1 MKHSAGEFYTS
12 KRQHNGWVFDS
23 RTKMIV
29 LIELDMLIFLGR
41 SLLYETGVFL
51 LCSLILLVGGQ
62 RKTAIKYIGLFAV
75 FVGIEHLIRPYMSHF
90 SVSLIY
96 FTVVI
101 IRKVLPVLILA
112 KWLIATTEV
121 SAFVAALWEMRPPRN
136 IIITGS
142 VIFRCFP
149 TIREEW
155 TAIQSAMRMRGI
167 ECNVRNFLL
176 KPSETITYTLIPL
189 FISILNISD
198 ELAQAALCRGLDNPG
213 HHTCMTEIGFKRQD
227 VALLILVTGI
237 FAGVCIVHLQKTWL
251 SMLMVR
257 L

>member
-1 MKHSAGEFYTS
+1 MKQAASVPYKT
-12 KRQHNGWVFDS
+12 KRQNEWTFDP
-23 RTKMIV
+23 RTKV
-29 LIELDMLIFLGR
+29 LLLIELDMLIFLSR

-62 RKTAIKYIGLFAV
+62 RKTAIKYIGLFV
-75 FVGIEHLIRPYMSHF
+75 IFVGIEHLIRPYMAHF

-96 FTVVI
+96 FAVVI
-101 IRKVLPVLILA
+101 IRKALPVFILA

-121 SAFVAALWEMRPPRN
+121 SAFVAALWKMRLPRN
-136 IIITGS
+136 MIITGS

-167 ECNVRNFLL
+167 ECNARNLLL

-213 HHTCMTEIGFKRQD
+213 RHTCMTEIGFRLPD
-227 VALLILVTGI
+227 VIFLIIITGI
-237 FAGVCIVHLQKTWL
+237 FTGLCTAKMLGVVL
-251 SMLMVR
+251 
-257 L
+257 

>member
-1 MKHSAGEFYTS
+1 MKQTASVPYKT
-12 KRQHNGWVFDS
+12 KRQHNGWVFDP

-29 LIELDMLIFLGR
+29 LIELDMLILLSR

-62 RKTAIKYIGLFAV
+62 RKTAIKYIGLFV
-75 FVGIEHLIRPYMSHF
+75 IFVGIEHLIRPYMAHF

-96 FTVVI
+96 FAVVI
-101 IRKVLPVLILA
+101 IRKVLPVFILA

-121 SAFVAALWEMRPPRN
+121 SAFVAALWEMRLPRN
-136 IIITGS
+136 MIITGS

-167 ECNVRNFLL
+167 ECNARSLL
-176 KPSETITYTLIPL
+176 FKPSETITYILIPL
-189 FISILNISD
+189 FISLLNISD
-198 ELAQAALCRGLDNPG
+198 ALAAAALCRGLDNPG
-213 HHTCMTEIGFKRQD
+213 THTCMTEIGFRLPD
-227 VALLILVTGI
+227 VIFLILITGI
-237 FAGVCIVHLQKTWL
+237 FTGLCTAKMLGVVL
-251 SMLMVR
+251 
-257 L
+257 

>member
-1 MKHSAGEFYTS
+1 MKQTASVPYNT
-12 KRQHNGWVFDS
+12 KRQHNGWVFDP

-41 SLLYETGVFL
+41 SLFYETGVFL
-51 LCSLILLVGGQ
+51 LCSFILIVGGQ
-62 RKTAIKYIGLFAV
+62 FKTSVKYIGIFVIFA
-75 FVGIEHLIRPYMSHF
+75 GIEHLIRPYMAHF

-96 FTVVI
+96 FAVVI
-101 IRKVLPVLILA
+101 IRKVLPVFILA

-121 SAFVAALWEMRPPRN
+121 SAFVAALWKMRLPRN
-136 IIITGS
+136 MIITGS

-155 TAIQSAMRMRGI
+155 TVIQAAMRMRGI
-167 ECNVRNFLL
+167 ECNVRNLLL

-213 HHTCMTEIGFKRQD
+213 RGCP
-227 VALLILVTGI
+227 
-237 FAGVCIVHLQKTWL
+237 KT
-251 SMLMVR
+251 SVFGQFP
-257 L
+257 

>member
-1 MKHSAGEFYTS
+1 MKQTASVPYKT
-12 KRQHNGWVFDS
+12 KRQNDWAFDP
-23 RTKMIV
+23 RTKV
-29 LIELDMLIFLGR
+29 LLLIELDMLIFLGR
-41 SLLYETGVFL
+41 SLFYETGVFL
-51 LCSLILLVGGQ
+51 LCSLILIVGGQ
-62 RKTAIKYIGLFAV
+62 CKMSLKYIGIFVIFA
-75 FVGIEHLIRPYMSHF
+75 GIEHLIRPYMAHF

-96 FTVVI
+96 FAVVI
-101 IRKVLPVLILA
+101 IRRVLPVFILA

-121 SAFVAALWEMRPPRN
+121 SAFVAALWEMRLPRN
-136 IIITGS
+136 MIITGS

-167 ECNVRNFLL
+167 ECNARSLL
-176 KPSETITYTLIPL
+176 FKPSETITYILIPL

-198 ELAQAALCRGLDNPG
+198 ELAAAALCRGLDNPG
-213 HHTCMTEIGFKRQD
+213 THTCMTEIGFKRQD

-237 FAGVCIVHLQKTWL
+237 FAGMCIVRILG
-251 SMLMVR
+251 VR

>member
-1 MKHSAGEFYTS
+1 MKQTASVPYNT
-12 KRQHNGWVFDS
+12 KRQDNGWVFDP

-29 LIELDMLIFLGR
+29 LIELDMLIFLSR

-62 RKTAIKYIGLFAV
+62 RKTAIKYIGLFV
-75 FVGIEHLIRPYMSHF
+75 IFVGIEHLIRPYMAHF

-96 FTVVI
+96 FAVVI
-101 IRKVLPVLILA
+101 IRKVLPVFILA

-121 SAFVAALWEMRPPRN
+121 SAFVAALWKMRLPRN
-136 IIITGS
+136 MIITGS

-167 ECNVRNFLL
+167 ECNARNLLL

-213 HHTCMTEIGFKRQD
+213 RHTCMTEIGFRLPD
-227 VALLILVTGI
+227 VIFLILITGI
-237 FAGVCIVHLQKTWL
+237 FTGLCTAKMLGVVL
-251 SMLMVR
+251 
-257 L
+257 

>member
-1 MKHSAGEFYTS
+1 MKQTASVPYKT
-12 KRQHNGWVFDS
+12 KRQNDWAFDP
-23 RTKMIV
+23 RTKV
-29 LIELDMLIFLGR
+29 LLLIELDMLIFLGR
-41 SLLYETGVFL
+41 SLFYETGVFL
-51 LCSLILLVGGQ
+51 LCSLILIVGGQ
-62 RKTAIKYIGLFAV
+62 CKMSLKYIGIFVIFA
-75 FVGIEHLIRPYMSHF
+75 GIEHLIRPYMAHF

-96 FTVVI
+96 FAVVI
-101 IRKVLPVLILA
+101 IRKVLPVFILA
-112 KWLIATTEV
+112 KWLVATTKV
-121 SAFVAALWEMRPPRN
+121 SAFVAALWKMRLPRN
-136 IIITGS
+136 MIITGS

-167 ECNVRNFLL
+167 ECNARNLLL

-213 HHTCMTEIGFKRQD
+213 RHTCMTEIGFRLPD
-227 VALLILVTGI
+227 VIFLILVTGI
-237 FAGVCIVHLQKTWL
+237 FAGMCIVRILG
-251 SMLMVR
+251 VR

>member
-1 MKHSAGEFYTS
+1 MKQTASVPYKT
-12 KRQHNGWVFDS
+12 KRQNDWAFDP
-23 RTKMIV
+23 RTKV
-29 LIELDMLIFLGR
+29 LLLIELDMLIFLGR
-41 SLLYETGVFL
+41 SLFYETSVFL

-62 RKTAIKYIGLFAV
+62 RKTAIKYIGLFV
-75 FVGIEHLIRPYMSHF
+75 IFVGIEHLIRPYMAHF

-96 FTVVI
+96 FAVVI
-101 IRKVLPVLILA
+101 IRKVLPVFILA
-112 KWLIATTEV
+112 KWLIATTKV
-121 SAFVAALWEMRPPRN
+121 SAFVAALWKMRFPRN
-136 IIITGS
+136 MIITGS

-167 ECNVRNFLL
+167 ECNARNLLL

-213 HHTCMTEIGFKRQD
+213 RHTCMTEIGFRLPD
-227 VALLILVTGI
+227 VIFLILITGI
-237 FAGVCIVHLQKTWL
+237 FTGLCTAKMLGVVL
-251 SMLMVR
+251 
-257 L
+257 

>member
-1 MKHSAGEFYTS
+1 MKQTASVPYNT
-12 KRQHNGWVFDS
+12 KRQDNGWVFDP

-29 LIELDMLIFLGR
+29 LIELDMLIFLSR

-62 RKTAIKYIGLFAV
+62 RKTAIKYIGLFV
-75 FVGIEHLIRPYMSHF
+75 IFVGIEHLIRPYMAHF

-96 FTVVI
+96 FAVVI
-101 IRKVLPVLILA
+101 IRKVLPVFILA

-121 SAFVAALWEMRPPRN
+121 SAFVAALWKMRLPRN
-136 IIITGS
+136 MIITGS

-167 ECNVRNFLL
+167 ECNARSLL
-176 KPSETITYTLIPL
+176 FKPSETMTYILIPL

-213 HHTCMTEIGFKRQD
+213 RHTCMTEIGFRLPD
-227 VALLILVTGI
+227 VIFLILITGI
-237 FAGVCIVHLQKTWL
+237 FTGLCTAKMLGVVL
-251 SMLMVR
+251 
-257 L
+257 